1 VRGESSEIIGIKWN
15 TPYQKKKKKKKKKK
29 KERKEGMS
37 EF

>member
-29 KERKEGMS
+29 RKEGMS

>member
-15 TPYQKKKKKKKKKK
+15 TPYQKKKKKKKKK
-29 KERKEGMS
+29 ERKEGMS